1 MTNDT
6 TLLEYYMQGFNDEL
20 DSKEHLVLE
29 DKLVK
34 IAYELGRDHAIIG
47 DDIRSVDYLTNEEIL
62 SRIKSTNL
70 VRQ

>member
-20 DSKEHLVLE
+20 DNKEHLVL
-29 DKLVK
+29 
-34 IAYELGRDHAIIG
+34 
-47 DDIRSVDYLTNEEIL
+47 RSVDYLTNEEIL
-62 SRIKSTNL
+62 SRIKSANL